1 MTFKSTYLIAL
12 LVVIG
17 CVANA
22 QQLSESNLYQF
33 NKYGINPAYT
43 GFNQECIEGY
53 VSHLNQWVGID
64 GAPTTNYFSIHSGL
78 GENMGIGGGII
89 LDQAAYVSRFS
100 ARLSYAYRVKLGDA
114 HNLRFGLSGGL
125 YQVKIDA
132 STAQVDDLTDEVI
145 SGGAQTGMTFDS
157 EFGIFYNY
165 KGFQLGLS
173 VPQIFETRAKLDFQD
188 LDGFTG
194 KRHIVG
200 YTGYKWDANDTWAI
214 EPSVLFKTSGAGLS
228 QIDFNAMVTY
238 NNLISLGGGYRTHIG
253 PMARL
258 GINIKDMFT
267 IGYAYEFAGANIS
280 AYASGSH
287 EIMIGVKF
295 CGEKQPAPVPSIVS
309 TPVVIAEE
317 VVEEPEVEEPVVEE
331 LVVEEPI
338 DQPEPVIDVPAI
350 EPVVKGITTQEKQAF
365 DFSMQFP
372 VNNSELSSSFNNK
385 LDKVAGLLEKYPD
398 LKLKVTG
405 HSCDRGSESIRLNV
419 SVKRA
424 NSVKTYLIKKGVDK
438 NRISTKGASD
448 KSPIAPNTSDSNRE
462 KNRRVELV
470 LVED

>member
-1 MTFKSTYLIAL
+1 MTFKSTYLIVAA
-12 LVVIG
+12 VVIG
-17 CVANA
+17 FAANA
-22 QQLSESNLYQF
+22 QQLPESNLYQF

-43 GFNQECIEGY
+43 GFNQECVEGY
-53 VSHLNQWVGID
+53 ASHLNQWVGMD

-78 GENMGIGGGII
+78 GENMGLGGGMT
-89 LDQAAYVSRFS
+89 LDKAAYVSRFS
-100 ARLSYAYRVKLGDA
+100 ARLSYAYRVKLGDD

-132 STAQVDDLTDEVI
+132 TTAQVDDLTDDVI
-145 SGGAQTGMTFDS
+145 SSGAQSGMTFDS

-165 KGFQLGLS
+165 KGFQLGVS

-200 YTGYKWDANDTWAI
+200 YTGYKWEVNDTWAI

-258 GINIKDMFT
+258 GLNIKDMFT

-295 CGEKQPAPVPSIVS
+295 CGEKKPAPAPSIVS
-309 TPVVIAEE
+309 APVAIPEE
-317 VVEEPEVEEPVVEE
+317 VVEQPIVEVPEIDQPVVEPDPIIDE
-331 LVVEEPI
+331 PLV
-338 DQPEPVIDVPAI
+338 D
-350 EPVVKGITTQEKQAF
+350 EPVVKGITTEEKKAF
-365 DFSMQFP
+365 DFNVQFP
-372 VNNSELSSSFNNK
+372 VNDSEVSSSFNSK
-385 LDKVAGLLEKYPD
+385 LDKVADLMKKYPE
-398 LKLKVTG
+398 LTLKVTG
-405 HSCDRGSESIRLNV
+405 HSCDKGSESIKQSV
-419 SVKRA
+419 SDKRA
-424 NSVKTYLIKKGVDK
+424 QTVKKYLINKGIES
-438 NRISTKGASD
+438 NRIQTKGASD
-448 KSPIAPNTSDSNRE
+448 NSPIVPNNSDTNRQ
-462 KNRRVELV
+462 KNRRVALA
-470 LVED
+470 LIKD